1 MNTIENRLDLDIWS
15 MMKRVGLKPHE
26 QDMVYVDVHHRPA
39 TVVAIVRNVHDKLPL
54 GVGHA
59 RKNPNVTAEYT
70 NLERLAIRRA
80 LDNALPLVRIL

>member
-1 MNTIENRLDLDIWS
+1 MNTIEHRLDVDIWQ

-26 QDMVYVDVHHRPA
+26 QETVYVDVHHRPA
-39 TVVAIVRNVHDKLPL
+39 TVVAIVRNTHDKLPL

-59 RKNPNVTAEYT
+59 RKNPVVTT
-70 NLERLAIRRA
+70 KFSHLERLAIRRA